1 MAFAGRVIPLTTNC
15 ASRRILVPFW
25 DSARPSARYASFG
38 GSGPVVTTGLNTN
51 VSAVG
56 SGAGSG
62 SDPSNPAYPP
72 HSPFSHGFTRAIL
85 AEEFSNLQPADK
97 FVPPPAKWGGRH
109 TVTLLPGD
117 GIGSEMAQHVKEI
130 FRYAAAPVDF
140 EEIDLDATS
149 PDVEGFEY
157 ALMSIKRNGV
167 ALKGNIETRSSFQGF
182 QSRNVVLRNRL
193 DLFASVLW
201 VKNLPGIRAKQ
212 KDVDLVV
219 IRENL
224 EAEYSGIEHEGVPG
238 IVESLKIITRE
249 NSMRIAHFAFEWAR
263 KYGRKKVTAIHKAN
277 IMKMSDGLFL
287 ECCRQTAQGYPD
299 IQFDQMIIDNCSMQ
313 MVNKPGQFD
322 VMVMPNL
329 YGDVLS
335 NIACGV
341 IGGPGL
347 VSGMNLGSRYSVFET
362 GARNTG
368 KSIVGQNIANPC
380 AFIRAS
386 IDMLNFLKLEH
397 QARVIEDAVM
407 KTLLEDKVWTPD
419 LGGQAT
425 TTDVV
430 QNIVKY
436 VKANA

>member
-1 MAFAGRVIPLTTNC
+1 MFVPRAC
-15 ASRRILVPFW
+15 AKAAPRWSTSLQAKFLSTSSVRNEVSCTGGAVSSIGDKTP
-25 DSARPSARYASFG
+25 DQPPRPASY
-38 GSGPVVTTGLNTN
+38 T
-51 VSAVG
+51 
-56 SGAGSG
+56 
-62 SDPSNPAYPP
+62 
-72 HSPFSHGFTRAIL
+72 HGFNRSMMV
-85 AEEFSNLQPADK
+85 EQFSVMQTQDT

-117 GIGSEMAQHVKEI
+117 GIGSEMANHVKEL
-130 FRYAAAPVDF
+130 FRYAGAPVDF
-140 EEIDLDATS
+140 EEIDLDSTA

-167 ALKGNIETRSSFQGF
+167 ALKGNIETRTSFQGF

-193 DLFASVLW
+193 GLFANVVC

-212 KDVDLVV
+212 KDVDVV
-219 IRENL
+219 IIRENL
-224 EAEYSGIEHEGVPG
+224 EAEYSGIEHESVPG
-238 IVESLKIITRE
+238 VVESLKIITRE
-249 NSMRIAHFAFEWAR
+249 KSMRIAKFAFEWAT
-263 KYGRKKVTAIHKAN
+263 KYNRKKVTAIHKAN

-287 ECCRQTAQGYPD
+287 ECCRITSKEYPD

-313 MVNKPGQFD
+313 MVNKPSQFD
-322 VMVMPNL
+322 LMVMPNL

-347 VSGMNLGSRYSVFET
+347 VSGTNLGYRYAVFET

-386 IDMLNFLKLEH
+386 VDLLNYLKLEH
-397 QARVIEDAVM
+397 QAHVIEDAVM
-407 KTLLEDKVWTPD
+407 KTLIEDKVWTPD

-425 TTDVV
+425 TTDVM